1 MVSGRGPAGRP
12 GGQRGSRQPGTHN
25 PVKEA
30 TRYSLEE
37 YEVALTIKYPMHLK
51 GLSEMHDRLRPHDVA
66 WDSPGRE
73 EVDRAL
79 MFLLAVMLFDIGM
92 RIGMAK

>member
-1 MVSGRGPAGRP
+1 M
-12 GGQRGSRQPGTHN
+12 Q
-25 PVKEA
+25 
-30 TRYSLEE
+30 
-37 YEVALTIKYPMHLK
+37 LK
-51 GLSEMHDRLRPHDVA
+51 GVSEMYDRLRPHDVA

-92 RIGMAK
+92 RIGMAE

>member
-1 MVSGRGPAGRP
+1 
-12 GGQRGSRQPGTHN
+12 
-25 PVKEA
+25 
-30 TRYSLEE
+30 
-37 YEVALTIKYPMHLK
+37 MHLK
-51 GLSEMHDRLRPHDVA
+51 ALSEMHDRLRPYDVV

-92 RIGMAK
+92 RIGMAE